1 MPVEG
6 HDPAIGRHRY
16 GDSPQLSYRRQAG
29 NYLEADFW
37 TSEAVPEWPAN
48 AVTETSY
55 HHADNRSVKTRT
67 QQTEG
72 ATAWWTKHLSTLQCL
87 PMISNAV

>member
-29 NYLEADFW
+29 NYLEAAFEELGQIGNGK
-37 TSEAVPEWPAN
+37 S
-48 AVTETSY
+48 
-55 HHADNRSVKTRT
+55 
-67 QQTEG
+67 
-72 ATAWWTKHLSTLQCL
+72 
-87 PMISNAV
+87 